1 MTAAMAALIA
11 GATAMVAT
19 PATAETT
26 TAKPA
31 SLSWHDCG
39 GTQKSDCTTIKVP
52 VDWAKPKG
60 TTFDLAVGRLPAL
73 DPKHRIG
80 VLLVNPGGPGVSG
93 IDYYMTG
100 GFFKDDNVL
109 RQRFD
114 IVSWDPRG
122 VERSHPVQCS
132 QDLLGKAPTDFPNS
146 AAAYKSLLAYNAE
159 LGADCRAHTGPLFD
173 HVDTVSTIRDM
184 DAIRAALG
192 ERKLSYLGGSYGTQ
206 IGQQYAERF
215 PGRVRAM
222 TIDSNMDHSITS
234 AYRYLE
240 TATRDFESSFNAFA
254 DWCARTSGCA
264 LHGKDVRA
272 LWDGLYAKAE
282 KGTLTDPANGA
293 KIDANALRD
302 VAFSPMYRPG
312 ERWAALA
319 TRLAALA
326 NGNPTARTLASP
338 ARPAHADLGE
348 NSYQAIWCQDWKWQ
362 VSGYSEL
369 QRYRKSLAKIAPHTR
384 MSQFWSDIT
393 SCLGWPSK
401 VTNPQHRLSVRT
413 STPILVTASKYDVAT
428 PHVWSTAVA
437 KQIPSAR
444 LLQYD
449 GVGHGDYR
457 NSPCAKGYIE
467 TYLTALKVPPA
478 GTHCAAVWPTGAATT
493 IKAAEE
499 PSRPVHS

>member
-11 GATAMVAT
+11 GATAMVAA
-19 PATAETT
+19 PATAG
-26 TAKPA
+26 AASKPA
-31 SLSWHDCG
+31 ALSWHDCG

-60 TTFDLAVGRLPAL
+60 ATFDLAVGRLPAL

-80 VLLVNPGGPGVSG
+80 ILLVNPGGPGVSG
-93 IDYYMTG
+93 IDSYIIG
-100 GFFKDDNVL
+100 RNIADDSVL

-122 VERSHPVQCS
+122 VSRSHPVQCS
-132 QDLLGKAPTDFPNS
+132 KDLLDKAPTDFPS
-146 AAAYKSLLAYNAE
+146 TQAEYKSLLAYNAK
-159 LGADCRAHTGPLFD
+159 LGADCRADTGPLFD

-184 DAIRAALG
+184 DSIRAALG
-192 ERKLSYLGGSYGTQ
+192 EKKISYYGGSYGTQ
-206 IGQQYAERF
+206 IGQQYAELF
-215 PGRVRAM
+215 PSRIRAM

-264 LHGKDVRA
+264 LHGQNVRA
-272 LWDGLYAKAE
+272 VWDGLYAKAE
-282 KGTLTDPANGA
+282 KGTLTEPSDGQKITPNG
-293 KIDANALRD
+293 LREI
-302 VAFSPMYRPG
+302 AFSPMYRPG
-312 ERWAALA
+312 ERWAMLA
-319 TRLAALA
+319 NHLAALA
-326 NGNPTARTLASP
+326 DGKSTASALSSP

-362 VSGYSEL
+362 VSGFAEL
-369 QRYRKSLAKIAPHTR
+369 QRYRKNLAKIAPHTR

-401 VTNPQHRLSVRT
+401 VTNPQHRLSVKAGT
-413 STPILVTASKYDVAT
+413 SILVTASRYDVAT

-467 TYLTALKVPPA
+467 TYLTSLKLPAA
-478 GTHCAAVWPTGAATT
+478 GTHCAAVWPTGTAPTV
-493 IKAAEE
+493 KAAEE